1 MYIYLWVDEILY
13 TEKNY
18 IKIFEIF
25 SIYSKENIILFI
37 IIFDKYTIAFKCSFE
52 ILIIFSGFLCDI
64 IKYFKMKT
72 NIISIN

>member
-37 IIFDKYTIAFKCSFE
+37 INIDKYTIAFKCSFE
-52 ILIIFSGFLCDI
+52 ILIITLL
-64 IKYFKMKT
+64 
-72 NIISIN
+72 NILKWKQI